1 MNTIQTLSRGAAL
14 ALLVSATSM
23 PAQAQSANAADLFIS
38 TVLTAELRTPLAAS
52 AAAPVADDGANAS
65 DAFVA
70 AVLKPQLVRGGAS
83 SANAAAGEFTPAPVA
98 AFMVAATQA
107 R

>member
-1 MNTIQTLSRGAAL
+1 MNKIQTLSRGAAL

-52 AAAPVADDGANAS
+52 APAADDGTNAS

-70 AVLKPQLVRGGAS
+70 AVLKPQLARDGAS
-83 SANAAAGEFTPAPVA
+83 SANAGAGKFTPAPVA

>member
-52 AAAPVADDGANAS
+52 APAADDGTNAS

-83 SANAAAGEFTPAPVA
+83 SANAAAGAFTPAPVA
-98 AFMVAATQA
+98 AFMVAPPQA
-107 R
+107 G